1 MRSCPA
7 RSSRWHLRLF
17 LLPIAAAATFDAA
30 RWLGGECGQ
39 PPGNIIKPSAAAVK
53 QVPMRRALLVAAA
66 SSTALVRAFA
76 PPMPLPRPHTRCAA
90 SAPGEPEAEGERDEA
105 EGAAEA
111 EEELLPAAR
120 IQSSGLETI
129 DDFRLT
135 RSRLTFRR
143 SQEVQRRRP
152 RHLPYDEAAKWARAR
167 AGTG

>member
-1 MRSCPA
+1 MR
-7 RSSRWHLRLF
+7 
-17 LLPIAAAATFDAA
+17 
-30 RWLGGECGQ
+30 
-39 PPGNIIKPSAAAVK
+39 
-53 QVPMRRALLVAAA
+53 RRALLVAAA

-76 PPMPLPRPHTRCAA
+76 PPMPSPQPHTRCAA

-152 RHLPYDEAAKWARAR
+152 RHLPYDEAAKWARAMNR
-167 AGTG
+167 WETAEEWREWLESGEKRNAYIPNDPPKYYGDDWRGWDHFLLGADDDPDGDAGPAS

>member
-1 MRSCPA
+1 
-7 RSSRWHLRLF
+7 
-17 LLPIAAAATFDAA
+17 
-30 RWLGGECGQ
+30 
-39 PPGNIIKPSAAAVK
+39 
-53 QVPMRRALLVAAA
+53 MRRAFLVAAA

-76 PPMPLPRPHTRCAA
+76 PPMPSPQPHTRCAA

-167 AGTG
+167 AAQG